1 MQARILP
8 PVDDALL
15 QSARDLA
22 ALVRE
27 CADEAERERRLP
39 KRVVEALT
47 AAKLYRVAAPR
58 SLGGGETHP
67 STQIRVIEE
76 ISRADGATGWNLM
89 IGIENLG
96 FLGAALDPAF
106 AKQIYADP
114 GLVVSGALNPLGRA
128 EPADGGY
135 RVSGQWPFA
144 SGCENSHYF
153 WGQCIVHRDG
163 ERERDAEGR
172 ITLVEALVPAH
183 EFEVVDTWSVSG
195 LRGTGSHDVR
205 VEGVLVPDERITRVM
220 GRPARETGTLFR
232 LPPFSRLAYNK
243 VGVATGIAR
252 AALDHFA
259 ELASSKTPR
268 ASARP
273 LAERATAQLAMAEAE
288 TDLRSARAWVFEVVG
303 ELWDEVDAGRTPSVE
318 QRALVQLACSNACSA
333 AVRAVE
339 RVHSAAGTSTNFIG
353 HPLERCFRDVQVVRQ
368 HIMVS
373 PQWAEAA
380 GRALLGLD
388 SQSPLI

>member
-1 MQARILP
+1 
-8 PVDDALL
+8 VDEALL

-22 ALVRE
+22 PLVRE

-39 KRVVEALT
+39 KRVVEALS
-47 AAKLYRVAAPR
+47 AANLYRVAAPR
-58 SLGGGETHP
+58 ALGGAEAHP

-76 ISRADGATGWNLM
+76 VSRADGATGWNLM

-96 FLGAALDPAF
+96 FLGAALDPEF
-106 AKQIYADP
+106 ARQIYADP
-114 GLVVSGALNPLGRA
+114 GLVVSGALNPLGSA
-128 EPADGGY
+128 ERVDGGY

-144 SGCENSHYF
+144 SGCQNSHYF
-153 WGQCIVHRDG
+153 WGQCFVERNG
-163 ERERDAEGR
+163 EREPDAQGHLQ
-172 ITLVEALVPAH
+172 LVEALVPSH
-183 EFEVVDTWSVSG
+183 EFEVVDTWNVSG

-205 VEGVLVPDERITRVM
+205 VENVVVPDERITRAM
-220 GRPARETGTLFR
+220 GRPRREKGTLFR

-259 ELASSKTPR
+259 EVAKSKTPR

-273 LAERATAQLAMAEAE
+273 LAERTTAQLAMAEAE
-288 TDLRSARAWVFEVVG
+288 SELRSARAWVLEVVG
-303 ELWDEVDAGRTPSVE
+303 EIWNEVDAGRTPSVE
-318 QRALVQLACSNACSA
+318 LRALVQLACSNACSA
-333 AVRAVE
+333 SVRAVE
-339 RVHSAAGTSTNFIG
+339 RVHAAAGTSANFIG

-380 GRALLGLD
+380 GRVLLGLD

>member
-1 MQARILP
+1 
-8 PVDDALL
+8 VDDALVL
-15 QSARDLA
+15 RARELA
-22 ALVRE
+22 PLVRE
-27 CADEAERERRLP
+27 HADEAERERRLAKP
-39 KRVVEALT
+39 VVEALT
-47 AAKLYRVAAPR
+47 AAGLFRVAAAR
-58 SLGGGETHP
+58 SVGGAEAHP
-67 STQIRVIEE
+67 ATQIRVIEE
-76 ISRADGATGWNLM
+76 ISRVDGATGWNLM

-96 FLGAALDPAF
+96 FLSAALEPAT
-106 AKQIYADP
+106 AKRLYADP

-128 EPADGGY
+128 EPVEGGV

-153 WGQCIVHRDG
+153 WGQCIVQRDG
-163 ERERDAEGR
+163 ERERDAQGAVALLE
-172 ITLVEALVPAH
+172 VLVPSS

-195 LRGTGSHDVR
+195 MRGTGSHDVR
-205 VEGVLVPDERITRVM
+205 VDEVFVPAERVTRVY
-220 GRPARETGTLFR
+220 GGAPHETGTLFR

-259 ELASSKTPR
+259 KLAAEKKPR

-288 TDLRSARAWVFEVVG
+288 TELRTARAWVFEVVG
-303 ELWDEVDAGRTPSVE
+303 ELWDEVEAERTPSRE
-318 QRALVQLACSNACSA
+318 LRALVQLACSNAASA
-333 AVRAVE
+333 SVRAVE
-339 RVHSAAGTSTNFIG
+339 RVHAAAGTSANFVG

-373 PQWAEAA
+373 PQWTEAA
-380 GRALLGLD
+380 GRVLLGLD